1 MWVYR
6 KMFGLYRVC
15 VSFTLCWLSL
25 YGGLPGSFKG
35 FHIGTKVVYYSRAP
49 FLQLAGRTSF
59 DSTTVGILSF
69 LFYRG
74 YSIKILF
81 SKK

>member
-25 YGGLPGSFKG
+25 QGGLPGFKG
-35 FHIGTKVVYYSRAP
+35 FIGKVVYPAP
-49 FLQLAGRTSF
+49 FLLWGAALSSLDGMATWIL
-59 DSTTVGILSF
+59 GI
-69 LFYRG
+69 
-74 YSIKILF
+74 
-81 SKK
+81 